1 MEIERRRSKGI
12 FLSLFDCNGV
22 SRKKLFPATPSPSLP
37 DELKQAKENVGNMP
51 ESQLNTRKVDENGMN
66 QSSTENCKPST
77 GSDIPCETKAP
88 CLVARLMGL
97 DSLPTSTFDKVSFT
111 ASRSSNSLVSSHCH
125 EDAVDHPIKSRA
137 YKAENRTIKAR
148 LPDNKSM
155 RDLDLRQKPAAAH
168 LASMHEKIMYTNT
181 VEGSRYSENIGFHRH
196 VSRGSSTL
204 LAIQAKVRVQCRYSL
219 TSNGNRGHKQ
229 REQNVIASNQFF
241 RSQKP
246 ILKQAAKQRT
256 CTSMNNP
263 YNEIEQNS
271 ATIKVRST
279 SIVEPNKP
287 TTRSSTGGARKVT
300 NNNFI
305 IDNVRPSSSGRR
317 AAGAKEEFSLIK
329 TKSCNSM
336 RKRYPKRDVLSANVV
351 NSYQGK
357 PIRCNIT
364 TEESMNQDALNKKTG
379 KDVISF
385 TFTSPLKKESQPS
398 THPNNVHVSA
408 PGLHT
413 TDDDASSD
421 LFNGRAQDLASR
433 INSPECTLA
442 TRVPSAVLLPSEVSI
457 ESGEGDR
464 SFHSDLMLNMN
475 QQLQGSKAIRQHS
488 SDNNIETEYCQG
500 LNTGFVSQAA
510 EQACGFSYSEDY
522 NRPRNLKLEHVK
534 DMLSYEK
541 LVEESLSQDQTIRNE
556 QVITTNVCDVLE
568 QWSSE
573 TESDGEENLKVERN
587 LLFDFV
593 SEFLELRRSKGLK
606 GRALESQIW
615 WEEDLCREIKRFKSM
630 QEIMVDE
637 LVNMDMSSPQGT
649 WLHFRTE
656 HFQQN
661 LIAEIE
667 WDISTSL
674 INDLL
679 LDLMHH
685 YSSLGCVSHIVIPKR
700 TWHDKKVEGDK
711 CYVNVGMPVVD
722 R

>member
-1 MEIERRRSKGI
+1 MEIERRRSKVS
-12 FLSLFDCNGV
+12 FLGLFDCNGV
-22 SRKKLFPATPSPSLP
+22 SRKKLFPGTPSLP

-66 QSSTENCKPST
+66 QSSTANCKPSA
-77 GSDIPCETKAP
+77 GSDMPCETKAP

-97 DSLPTSTFDKVSFT
+97 DSLPASTIDKVSFT

-125 EDAVDHPIKSRA
+125 EDAVVHPIKSRA
-137 YKAENRTIKAR
+137 HKVENRTIEAR
-148 LPDNKSM
+148 LPKNTSM
-155 RDLDLRQKPAAAH
+155 RDLELRQKPAAAL

-181 VEGSRYSENIGFHRH
+181 VEGSRYSENFHRH
-196 VSRGSSTL
+196 GSRGSSTL
-204 LAIQAKVRVQCRYSL
+204 LAIQAKARVQCRDSL
-219 TSNGNRGHKQ
+219 NSNGSRGHKQ

-246 ILKQAAKQRT
+246 ILKQDVKQRT
-256 CTSMNNP
+256 CTSRNSH
-263 YNEIEQNS
+263 YNEIEQNMNIQNS

-287 TTRSSTGGARKVT
+287 TTRSSTGGASKVT
-300 NNNFI
+300 NKNFV
-305 IDNVRPSSSGRR
+305 IDNVRASISGRR
-317 AAGAKEEFSLIK
+317 EAGAKDEFSLIK

-336 RKRYPKRDVLSANVV
+336 RKRYPKRDVLSSNVV

-357 PIRCNIT
+357 SIKCNIT

-379 KDVISF
+379 KGVISF

-413 TDDDASSD
+413 TDGDASSD
-421 LFNGRAQDLASR
+421 LFNGKAQDLASR
-433 INSPECTLA
+433 INSLECTLA
-442 TRVPSAVLLPSEVSI
+442 TRMPSAVSLPSEVSI
-457 ESGEGDR
+457 ESGEGNR
-464 SFHSDLMLNMN
+464 SFHSDLKFNMN
-475 QQLQGSKAIRQHS
+475 QQLQGSKGIRQHS
-488 SDNNIETEYCQG
+488 SNNNIETEYCEG
-500 LNTGFVSQAA
+500 LNTGLVSQAA
-510 EQACGFSYSEDY
+510 EQACGLSYSEDY
-522 NRPRNLKLEHVK
+522 NRPRNLKLEQVK

-556 QVITTNVCDVLE
+556 QVIKTNVFDVLE
-568 QWSSE
+568 KWSSE
-573 TESDGEENLKVERN
+573 TESDGEENLKVDRN

-593 SEFLELRRSKGLK
+593 SEFLELRRSKGYK

-649 WLHFRTE
+649 WLHFQTE

-661 LIAEIE
+661 LLTEIE

-674 INDLL
+674 ITDLL

-685 YSSLGCVSHIVIPKR
+685 YPSHIVIPSL
-700 TWHDKKVEGDK
+700 
-711 CYVNVGMPVVD
+711 
-722 R
+722 